1 VDEFLTDE
9 QQADRAKQWLRE
21 NGVFIAAGVVLGLG
35 GLFGWQQW
43 QEHKLQL
50 AGEASVVWEQ
60 LRSAIA
66 SDRLNEANET
76 LELLESEYPGTAY
89 LDQARLAM
97 ARMHMDKNSPEEALE
112 ELKMLVGSGKDE
124 QLRRVAEL
132 RIAQIYVYQSEY
144 EAALQILD
152 KVSSPVFAG
161 FYHDLRGDIYFAKG
175 EPELAAGEYRLALDL
190 DASGYIDRSYVQIK
204 LDDVSGSIAV
214 TAAEIDKPDADSESG
229 PEQASTVTGE

>member
-43 QEHKLQL
+43 QDYKVRV

-60 LRSAIA
+60 MRAAING
-66 SDRLNEANET
+66 DRFNEVNET
-76 LELLESEYPGTAY
+76 LELLESDYAGTPY

-97 ARMHMDKNSPEEALE
+97 ARMHMDRNSPDEAIE
-112 ELKMLVGSGKDE
+112 QLKLLAGGGMDA

-132 RIAQIYVYQSEY
+132 RMAQIYIYQGEY
-144 EAALQILD
+144 DSALAVLGDI
-152 KVSSPVFAG
+152 SSPAFAG
-161 FYHDLRGDIYFAKG
+161 FYHELRGDIFFAQGK
-175 EPELAAGEYRLALDL
+175 PELAAGEYQLALDL
-190 DASGYIDRSYVQIK
+190 DASGYTDRSFVQIK
-204 LDDVSGSIAV
+204 LDDVRGSLAV
-214 TAAEIDKPDADSESG
+214 TVAESDIDEVALGPDSEPPAAEVD
-229 PEQASTVTGE
+229 